1 MKTLSSSNAALE
13 FLRQPFDRF
22 FRMEAA
28 GSILLLLAT
37 MSAIVLANSP
47 LHHQYQYVLNTPL
60 SLGLGSFLLSKPLI
74 LWINDGLM
82 AIFFFVIGLEIKREL
97 IMGELS
103 TLRKASLP
111 IMAAIGGV
119 IFPILI
125 YLAFNWGKP
134 TVDGWAIPMATDIA
148 FTIGI
153 LKLLGKRV
161 PYGLLIFLT
170 AFAIVDDLASVMVIA
185 IYYSTGIN
193 WTYIFFALGIIVFLY
208 ILGRMGIYTHALYLI
223 PGLVVWY
230 LFLKSGIHPTIAG
243 VMLAFTI
250 PVRRRIRNKAFEQNL
265 IRCFDSFTKGDQKWS
280 SVLLTQQQLGALD
293 RIESLTYLVQPPL
306 QFLENRLHAWVIY
319 FIMPVFALANA
330 GVNLGIESFAGL
342 PLILSIAIALLAG
355 KSIGI
360 SLLAWLAIKLNIA
373 ELPEHTSFRQLVGA
387 AFLGGLGFT
396 MSLFI
401 ANLSF
406 SDPAFL
412 SPAKAGILL
421 GSMLSGVIGY
431 LLLRFTKPL
440 PEAQLF
446 VEELESEEA
455 PAC

>member
-1 MKTLSSSNAALE
+1 
-13 FLRQPFDRF
+13 
-22 FRMEAA
+22 
-28 GSILLLLAT
+28 
-37 MSAIVLANSP
+37 
-47 LHHQYQYVLNTPL
+47 
-60 SLGLGSFLLSKPLI
+60 
-74 LWINDGLM
+74 
-82 AIFFFVIGLEIKREL
+82 
-97 IMGELS
+97 MGELS

-111 IMAAIGGV
+111 IMAAVGGV
-119 IFPILI
+119 VFPILI

-193 WTYIFFALGIIVFLY
+193 WTYIFFALGIIAFLY
-208 ILGRMGIYTHALYLI
+208 VLGRMGIYTHALYLL

-243 VMLAFTI
+243 VLLAFTI

-265 IRCFDSFTKGDQKWS
+265 IRCFDSFTKGEEKWT

-306 QFLENRLHAWVIY
+306 QFLENRLPAWVIY

-330 GVNLGIESFAGL
+330 GVSLGIESFAGM

-406 SDPAFL
+406 SDPTFL

-431 LLLRFTKPL
+431 ILLRFTKPH
-440 PEAQLF
+440 PEVQLY
-446 VEELESEEA
+446 VEELEGEEA